1 MPNPA
6 IEYTVRSYFQRIDS
20 DQLVSLGDFAAPN
33 YQLHFAGLPEPLDS
47 QGAVQLIGG
56 IRTAFPDLRHG
67 IEQISGADGRVQV
80 QVAATGTQRG
90 DFQGVPARGRAIA
103 VPSTHAFRFEN
114 GQIAEHWIDV
124 GMGEIVR
131 QISVDDEEAAA
142 AQAAALAVAQSNKSL
157 VLRFFEEVI
166 NQEQPAVI
174 DEIFAADVVIHDPL
188 SGLATGRPA
197 VHGLLGVFD
206 SAFPHHRVTVDW
218 LVAEGNYVSALHTHY
233 AVHAGS
239 FLGMPPTGK
248 SVVVNGIELFRV
260 AGGQIVEFWRKDDDA
275 SLLIQLGMLPA
286 PQPA

>member
-1 MPNPA
+1 MTNPA
-6 IEYTVRSYFQRIDS
+6 IEFTVRSYFQRIDS
-20 DQLVSLGDFAAPN
+20 GRLGALGDFAAPG

-47 QGAVQLIGG
+47 QAAVQLIGG
-56 IRTAFPDLRHG
+56 FRTAFPDLRHG
-67 IEQISGADGRVQV
+67 IEQISSADGHVRVQI
-80 QVAATGTQRG
+80 AATGTQRA
-90 DFQGVPARGRAIA
+90 DFQGVPAAGRAIA
-103 VPSTHAFRFEN
+103 VPSTHLFRFEN
-114 GQIAEHWIDV
+114 GRIAEHWIDV
-124 GMGEIVR
+124 DLGEILR
-131 QISVDDEEAAA
+131 QISVDDDEAAA

-174 DEIFAADVVIHDPL
+174 DEIFAADVVVHDPL

-206 SAFPHHRVTVDW
+206 SAFPHRRVTVDW
-218 LVAEGNYVSALHTHY
+218 LVAEDDYVSALHTHY

-239 FLGMPPTGK
+239 FLGLPPTGK

-260 AGGQIVEFWRKDDDA
+260 AGGQIVEIWRKDDDA
-275 SLLIQLGMLPA
+275 SLLMQLGMLSA